1 MKNLF
6 LLFIAFVSAPYG
18 AFSQEAFKITHGPYL
33 QALGETGV
41 NIVWTTN
48 KKAVAWVEIAPADGT
63 HFYERERP
71 KVFAANDGIK
81 TESTVHNVRIDGLQP
96 NTKYR
101 YRVYTQEV
109 LSHESYIIKYGGIA
123 ASEVYRTELPVFK
136 THDPKAERI
145 SFAVINDMHQQNDKI
160 RQLLG
165 QVNWADNQLVFF
177 NGDMQNNSRN
187 EAQIF
192 NSFMD
197 TADSIFADRI
207 PMYYARG
214 NHETRGEFA
223 GQFSQYFPT
232 ETGKL
237 YYLLRTGPICF
248 VVLDTG
254 EDKPDSDIEYSGIA
268 DYDAYRSRQAAWLKE
283 ALQRPEYRDAPYK
296 VVIAHIPPFGGW
308 HGEKE
313 VAEKFV
319 PLLNEA
325 GAQIM
330 LSGHLHRNV
339 KRMPESGSAWRFPV
353 LVNSN
358 SSIIKATAD
367 RRQLQIEVFDLA
379 GKKIDAVTVQPSR

>member
-1 MKNLF
+1 MLSMLA
-6 LLFIAFVSAPYG
+6 LLFAPLLS
-18 AFSQEAFKITHGPYL
+18 FSQENFRITHGPYL

-48 KKAVAWVEIAPADGT
+48 RKAIAWVEIAPADST
-63 HFYERERP
+63 HFYAVERP
-71 KVFAANDGIK
+71 KTFAAAHGIK
-81 TESTVHNVRIDGLQP
+81 TESTVHNVRINGLKP
-96 NTKYR
+96 GTPYR

-109 LSHESYIIKYGGIA
+109 LSHQSYVVKYGSIA
-123 ASEVYRTELPVFK
+123 ASAVFRAKLPVF
-136 THDPKAERI
+136 TTNDTKADQVQ
-145 SFAVINDMHQQNDKI
+145 FAVINDMHQKNDVI

-165 QVNWADNQLVFF
+165 QVDWKTNQMVFF
-177 NGDMQNNSRN
+177 NGDMQNNSRS
-187 EAQIF
+187 EEQIF
-192 NSFMD
+192 SSFMD

-223 GQFSQYFPT
+223 AEFPRYFPT

-237 YYLLRTGPICF
+237 YYLLRSGPVCF

-254 EDKPDSDIEYSGIA
+254 EDKPDSDIEYTGIA
-268 DYDAYRSRQAAWLKE
+268 DYDAYRTEQAAWLKE
-283 ALQRPEYRDAPYK
+283 ALKQPEYTEAPYK
-296 VVIAHIPPFGGW
+296 VVVGHIPPFGGW

-313 VAEKFV
+313 VADKFV

-330 LSGHLHRNV
+330 LAAHLHRNV
-339 KRMPESGSAWRFPV
+339 KKAPADGPWRFPI

-358 SSIIKATAD
+358 ASIIKAKAD
-367 RRQLQIEVFDLA
+367 RQQLLIEVYNLE
-379 GKKIDAVTVQPSR
+379 GKKIDAVTIQPSR